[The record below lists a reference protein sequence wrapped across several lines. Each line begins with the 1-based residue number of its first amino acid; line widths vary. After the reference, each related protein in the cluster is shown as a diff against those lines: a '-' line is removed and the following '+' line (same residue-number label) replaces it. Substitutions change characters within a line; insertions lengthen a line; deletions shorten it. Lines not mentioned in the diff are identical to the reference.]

1 MIFANESVLA
11 KGKEHI
17 VKSKSKKLSGTIFYV
32 DLEGGYF
39 TLRLAGGEVYKLN
52 GGGADLR
59 KAGVKAE
66 VEGEIEDKGFGI
78 SFGTPTIQVKSY
90 KIL

>member
-1 MIFANESVLA
+1 M
-11 KGKEHI
+11 
-17 VKSKSKKLSGTIFYV
+17 KSKTKKLTGTVHHV

-39 TLRLAGGEVYKLN
+39 TLRLAGGEIYKLD

-78 SFGTPTIQVKSY
+78 SFGTPTVKVKSY
-90 KIL
+90 KFL

>member
-1 MIFANESVLA
+1 M
-11 KGKEHI
+11 
-17 VKSKSKKLSGTIFYV
+17 KSKTKKLTGTVHHV

-39 TLRLAGGEVYKLN
+39 TLRLAGGEIYKLD

-78 SFGTPTIQVKSY
+78 SFGTPSLKVKSY
-90 KIL
+90 KIV

>member
-1 MIFANESVLA
+1 M
-11 KGKEHI
+11 
-17 VKSKSKKLSGTIFYV
+17 KSKTKKLTGTVHHV

-39 TLRLAGGEVYKLN
+39 TLRLAGGEIYKLD

-78 SFGTPTIQVKSY
+78 SFGTPILKVKSY
-90 KIL
+90 KIV

>member
-1 MIFANESVLA
+1 M
-11 KGKEHI
+11 
-17 VKSKSKKLSGTIFYV
+17 KSKSKKLTGTVHHV

-39 TLRLAGGEVYKLN
+39 TLRLAGGEVFKLD

-59 KAGVKAE
+59 KDGVRAE

-78 SFGTPTIQVKSY
+78 SFGTPILKVKTY
-90 KIL
+90 KVQ

>member
-1 MIFANESVLA
+1 MAN
-11 KGKEHI
+11 GKEHI

-39 TLRLAGGEVYKLN
+39 TLRLAGGEVYKLD

-78 SFGTPTIQVKSY
+78 SFGTPILKVKSY
-90 KIL
+90 KIV